1 MVVRR
6 RRRSNKKRGGRTQ
19 HGNTKNWRGA
29 GSRGGRGRAGSHKH
43 KYSKYY
49 NTFGV
54 KIRMKPK
61 QPNDKA
67 INLGD
72 LDALI
77 PQWLEQKKCEK
88 DSENRIVL
96 DGKKIGVTKILSAG
110 TTRHELV
117 LKNISLS
124 KKAEEKTKK
133 GEDEF
138 EPAEEGEEGAEEAVN
153 EE

>member
-1 MVVRR
+1 MVVRK

-19 HGNTKNWRGA
+19 HGNTKNWRGG

-49 NTFGV
+49 KTFGV

-61 QPNDKA
+61 QAADKV
-67 INLGD
+67 INIGD

-77 PQWLEQKKCEK
+77 PHWLEQKKCEK
-88 DSENRIVL
+88 DAENRVVL
-96 DGKKIGVTKILSAG
+96 DGKKIGITKILGAG
-110 TTRHELV
+110 TTQYELV
-117 LKNISLS
+117 LKNISSS
-124 KKAEEKTKK
+124 KKAGEKLKK
-133 GEDEF
+133 AEDEF
-138 EPAEEGEEGAEEAVN
+138 EPEEEGEEGAVN